1 MYDIAGYLIYDL
13 CGVPNPQVENLC
25 AVNCYIYLMELNSV
39 FLIWVSLMSDID
51 NSQKQCN
58 EGPWSLFF
66 IDRIMAYNNKW
77 ERNDN
82 SIVCFNQVARLFWL
96 KKDLLTWE
104 CCITPVSLKQN
115 FFTTFWK
122 IGWFSDIASQLDEI
136 QIETKERYFY

>member
-51 NSQKQCN
+51 DSQKQCN

-104 CCITPVSLKQN
+104 CCITPFHWNRIS
-115 FFTTFWK
+115 
-122 IGWFSDIASQLDEI
+122 SQLFGKLVDFL
-136 QIETKERYFY
+136 TLLHSWMRYR